1 MKRYKLLKNLPFAK
15 AGTLFTR
22 NTFKSKD
29 GLSDYD
35 YLETRILLDGNQ
47 DETCFG
53 IKRNYFINNFDEW
66 FEEVKEPEQIYHV
79 DNLGGY
85 VSKIDKNQLAILPVL
100 IANLKSIGNYFE
112 TEEEAKKYLEYLKA
126 KTIIKQDVKG
136 FKPDWDN
143 KDETKYWG
151 YWDFYHNKLD
161 YDWDYG
167 AKRAEILFKTIK
179 DIEDSF
185 TEHPDEWKIYLTYE
199 Q

>member
-1 MKRYKLLKNLPFAK
+1 MKRYKLLKDLPFAK

-35 YLETRILLDGNQ
+35 YLETSILLDGNQ
-47 DETCFG
+47 DETVFG

-66 FEEVKEPEQIYHV
+66 FEEVGEPEWVYYI
-79 DNLGGY
+79 NEFGGN
-85 VSKIDKNQLAILPVL
+85 VNSVRVADIPGVR
-100 IANLKSIGNYFE
+100 ANLKSTGNYFE
-112 TEEEAKKYLEYLKA
+112 TREEAEKYLKFLKA
-126 KTIIKQDVKG
+126 KTIIKQDTKG
-136 FKPDWDN
+136 FKPDWNN

-151 YWDFYHNKLD
+151 YWDFYHNQLD

-167 AKRAEILFKTIK
+167 AKRVGILFKTIK
-179 DIEDSF
+179 DIKESF
-185 TEHPDEWKIYLTYE
+185 KKHPEEWKTYLSYE